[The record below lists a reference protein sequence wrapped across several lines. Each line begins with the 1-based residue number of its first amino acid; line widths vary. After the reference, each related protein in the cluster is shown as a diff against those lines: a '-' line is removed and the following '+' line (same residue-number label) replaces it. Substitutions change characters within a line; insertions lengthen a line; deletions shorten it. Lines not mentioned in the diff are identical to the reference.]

1 MRDFMK
7 KILSAVL
14 AAVMLLSTL
23 CCVNVAADDAS
34 EDLTERFNDLTA
46 YILYYGTGDDVSK
59 FTADDMVYWVE
70 HQYPYKDYTIG
81 NWENGAFVE
90 NSEGM
95 IYAYP
100 ADKFNEIAHILFDF
114 DGEFKNLIGRE
125 FGEDTNAVYDETLDK
140 IVVDISGKGG
150 VSYRQL
156 SYNETGDNVYDVYF
170 QGGYWGD
177 TDIIWLEE
185 YIHVTAE
192 IVGDYLKVYACEDA
206 NIPAVNDEDKALC
219 DSFDILYG
227 YIINYDDLDK
237 DISVFTADDMG
248 YWIQRQYIEV
258 YDDYKYGF
266 WEDGKFTESE
276 DFGFALAYPADKF
289 ETIAH
294 LIFDFEGTFKD
305 KMQKEASFSTNIA
318 YDAASDS
325 IVTFYGGKGGAYFK
339 QNGYVNNNDGT
350 YSVFF
355 QEGDWDEN
363 GNEFFYD
370 RYRKLTVE
378 FKEKFLKVIKY
389 EKLDS
394 IASEDRLI
402 TPKEVGYELD
412 GSLSI
417 DGFNAFP
424 DGTNI
429 FANAIESDDAVSA
442 AKEILG
448 LSENDNIALFDIY
461 ADWNNINLQPIG
473 QVKLTFFIPDKL
485 SADNL
490 KLFRINEDGSKQ
502 RIALDVEKE
511 YMFAST
517 KLDSFGIYVF
527 CNYQSTADDVLLGD
541 VNLNGTV
548 DVTDALL
555 TLQHS
560 VGKITLVEDELL
572 AAKVSDDGKD
582 VSVTDALL
590 ILQKAVNKI
599 DIFPIEKVN

>member
-1 MRDFMK
+1 
-7 KILSAVL
+7 
-14 AAVMLLSTL
+14 
-23 CCVNVAADDAS
+23 
-34 EDLTERFNDLTA
+34 
-46 YILYYGTGDDVSK
+46 
-59 FTADDMVYWVE
+59 
-70 HQYPYKDYTIG
+70 
-81 NWENGAFVE
+81 
-90 NSEGM
+90 
-95 IYAYP
+95 
-100 ADKFNEIAHILFDF
+100 
-114 DGEFKNLIGRE
+114 
-125 FGEDTNAVYDETLDK
+125 
-140 IVVDISGKGG
+140 
-150 VSYRQL
+150 
-156 SYNETGDNVYDVYF
+156 
-170 QGGYWGD
+170 
-177 TDIIWLEE
+177 
-185 YIHVTAE
+185 
-192 IVGDYLKVYACEDA
+192 
-206 NIPAVNDEDKALC
+206 
-219 DSFDILYG
+219 
-227 YIINYDDLDK
+227 
-237 DISVFTADDMG
+237 
-248 YWIQRQYIEV
+248 
-258 YDDYKYGF
+258 
-266 WEDGKFTESE
+266 
-276 DFGFALAYPADKF
+276 
-289 ETIAH
+289 
-294 LIFDFEGTFKD
+294 
-305 KMQKEASFSTNIA
+305 MQKEASVSTNIA

-442 AKEILG
+442 AKKILG